1 MTDNQMWAEYYK
13 YLYQIVCGGDENLK
27 NISWSMLIGHLFIV
41 PFRYSYISMD
51 GNRLEDGLNL
61 RDRFADYAGY
71 PPAQVESLLNRYECS
86 VLEVM
91 IALALRMEEETMA
104 STEFG
109 DRTSQWFWYMI
120 ISLGLSGMTDDHYDS
135 DYVDDRINAF
145 LDREYAPDGQG
156 SLFWVPGTKK
166 DFRNIE
172 IWYQMC
178 EYLNST
184 INEGRT

>member
-1 MTDNQMWAEYYK
+1 
-13 YLYQIVCGGDENLK
+13 
-27 NISWSMLIGHLFIV
+27 
-41 PFRYSYISMD
+41 
-51 GNRLEDGLNL
+51 
-61 RDRFADYAGY
+61 
-71 PPAQVESLLNRYECS
+71 
-86 VLEVM
+86 
-91 IALALRMEEETMA
+91 MA

-120 ISLGLSGMTDDHYDS
+120 VSLGLSGMTDDHYNS
-135 DYVDDRINAF
+135 DYVDDQLNAF
-145 LDREYAPDGQG
+145 MDREYAPDGKR
-156 SLFWVPGTKK
+156 SLFWVPETKK